1 MKRSRLL
8 GAVLLAASALLCV
21 LLPSDT
27 VSAALTAGTP
37 MSSDSEPL
45 VQTEAEIVS
54 YDPDTG
60 AAMAVGMRHGGLFTF
75 STAGAYLVDAEGR
88 QIEPETISVGTLV
101 TLTGPNRMLAT
112 YPEQYPDVSQVQV
125 TGSRPDFMALH
136 YDELYWHHASL
147 FRDVL
152 DVAVDGLGDLTAG
165 EKEALR
171 YRLMCDF
178 GVY

>member
-60 AAMAVGMRHGGLFTF
+60 AAMAVGMRHGGLF
-75 STAGAYLVDAEGR
+75 
-88 QIEPETISVGTLV
+88 
-101 TLTGPNRMLAT
+101 
-112 YPEQYPDVSQVQV
+112 
-125 TGSRPDFMALH
+125 
-136 YDELYWHHASL
+136 
-147 FRDVL
+147 
-152 DVAVDGLGDLTAG
+152 
-165 EKEALR
+165 
-171 YRLMCDF
+171 
-178 GVY
+178 